1 MKIAVSG
8 SYSTGKTTT
17 TIALSLLTGLEMI
30 HARTMREILPVVFPG
45 KRLEECNPGEIVEL
59 IFTRLQ
65 ERIVEETKHPGEYVS
80 DGSFMQEWAY
90 CAPRVKYGMNP
101 SERRIVALWKKHT
114 APAQWKTFK
123 ETMEVYGKMVRQRL
137 NQYDLFI
144 HLPIEFPLTADGHRP
159 VNERFRSMCD
169 RLLRNTYME
178 LALPVY
184 EVKGSIQERLE
195 LAVRYLQLSPK
206 MDVHEAIA
214 ISKQIVKE
222 RFNSIKLETQS

>member
-17 TIALSLLTGLEMI
+17 TVALSLLTGIEMI

-65 ERIVEETKHPGEYVS
+65 ERIVEETKHPDEYVS

-90 CAPRVKYGMNP
+90 CAPRIKYGMNP
-101 SERRIVALWKKHT
+101 GERRIVALWKKYT
-114 APAQWKTFK
+114 GLTQWKTFRD
-123 ETMEVYGKMVRQRL
+123 TMEVYGTMVKQRL
-137 NQYDLFI
+137 NQYNLFI

-169 RLLRNTYME
+169 RLLRNTYTE
-178 LALPVY
+178 LSLPVY
-184 EVKGSIQERLE
+184 EVKGNLQERLE
-195 LAVRYLQLSPK
+195 SAVRYLQLSPK
-206 MDVHEAIA
+206 MDIHDAIVT
-214 ISKQIVKE
+214 SKQIVKE
-222 RFNSIKLETQS
+222 RFNSIKLEA